1 MPERIHRSLID
12 DVMDAYIEWRHES
25 ADVDAAYRR
34 WSGSASDETALAF
47 AAYTAA
53 LDREEQASISYAR
66 LIRRSSHAHA
76 DDLERAARLREA
88 A

>member
-1 MPERIHRSLID
+1 MPERIYHNLID
-12 DVMDAYIEWRHES
+12 DVMDAYIEWRHQS

-34 WSGSASDETALAF
+34 WSVATSDDTALAF

-53 LDREEQASISYAR
+53 LDREERASKSYAR
-66 LIRRSSHAHA
+66 LMQRSTHLHS
-76 DDLERAARLREA
+76 DDLERAAQLREA